1 MKKSILVVMA
11 LIVLSSCQQQM
22 KTGFVDN
29 GKLINDYQKKKD
41 IESKF
46 KVKIDAFNQKADSI
60 GKAFQLEV
68 QVFQS
73 KANSMS
79 QKAAQDQYQVLS
91 QKKQIQDYQL
101 QAQEQQIQK
110 EGQAKIDS
118 LIKEVRKYVSDYG
131 KNNGYTYI
139 LGSNDA
145 GSVMYGKEE
154 NNLTQLILDELNKS
168 YKKE

>member
-1 MKKSILVVMA
+1 MKKSILVVMS

-46 KVKIDAFNQKADSI
+46 KTKIDAFNQKADSI

-68 QVFQS
+68 QEFQS
-73 KANSMS
+73 KANSMG
-79 QKAAQDQYQVLS
+79 QKAAQDKYQVLS

-101 QAQEQQIQK
+101 KAQEQQIQN
-110 EGQAKIDS
+110 EGQAKIDT
-118 LIKEVRKYVSDYG
+118 LIKEVRSFVKDYG
-131 KNNGYTYI
+131 QKNGYTYI

-154 NNLTQLILDELNKS
+154 NDLTQLLLDELNKS